1 MGKWISGGSMELIDK
16 DEILFYI
23 SKETIQYEA
32 LEKIGRYLTDE
43 ELDVA
48 KEGLEWGLMTDIDSV
63 YNTILFEMLQKE

>member
-1 MGKWISGGSMELIDK
+1 MELIDK

-32 LEKIGRYLTDE
+32 LEKIGRYLTEE
-43 ELDVA
+43 ELEIA

>member
-1 MGKWISGGSMELIDK
+1 MGKWIFGGSMELVDK

>member
-1 MGKWISGGSMELIDK
+1 MELIDK

-32 LEKIGRYLTDE
+32 LEKIGRYLTEDE
-43 ELDVA
+43 LEIA

>member
-1 MGKWISGGSMELIDK
+1 MELIDK

-32 LEKIGRYLTDE
+32 LEKIGRYLTDD
-43 ELDVA
+43 ELEIA

-63 YNTILFEMLQKE
+63 YNTILFEMIQKE

>member
-1 MGKWISGGSMELIDK
+1 MELIDK

-32 LEKIGRYLTDE
+32 LEKIGRYLTEDE
-43 ELDVA
+43 LEIA

-63 YNTILFEMLQKE
+63 YNTIFFEMIQKA

>member
-1 MGKWISGGSMELIDK
+1 MGKWIFGGRMELIDK

-32 LEKIGRYLTDE
+32 LEKIGRYLTDD
-43 ELDVA
+43 ELEIA

-63 YNTILFEMLQKE
+63 YNTILFEMIQKE

>member
-1 MGKWISGGSMELIDK
+1 MELIDK

-32 LEKIGRYLTDE
+32 LEKIGRYLTEDE
-43 ELDVA
+43 LEIA

-63 YNTILFEMLQKE
+63 YNTIIFEMLQKE